1 VVKKTNQLKN
11 KTMNQKLIEI
21 NTLTIDEVNK
31 EKISLIEDNFKVMRL
46 LFGLGFEWHKIAI
59 TEPGIVFDQLY
70 EMNIMDLECLLAF
83 NSATASLKARELAG
97 FASDE
102 QPIKRNN

>member
-1 VVKKTNQLKN
+1 MNKN
-11 KTMNQKLIEI
+11 LISLQSEVMNE
-21 NTLTIDEVNK
+21 NRK

-46 LFGLGFEWHKIAI
+46 LSGFGFTYFNQAI
-59 TEPGIVFDQLY
+59 LEPSQVFDELY
-70 EMNIMDLECLLAF
+70 EMDIQQLSCVLAY

-102 QPIKRNN
+102 QPIKHKF